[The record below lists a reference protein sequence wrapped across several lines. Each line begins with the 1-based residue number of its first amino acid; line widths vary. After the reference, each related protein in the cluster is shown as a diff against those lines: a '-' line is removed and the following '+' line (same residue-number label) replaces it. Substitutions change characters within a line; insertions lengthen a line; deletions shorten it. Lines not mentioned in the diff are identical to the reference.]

1 MPEELRQN
9 LFLLRLIIFFLAFH
23 ILGFLL
29 PFYFRRKKAGRLDAN
44 KSFLENLCDSVY
56 PSALRQG
63 FYFV

>member
-9 LFLLRLIIFFLAFH
+9 LFLLGLIIFFLAFH

-29 PFYFRRKKAGRLDAN
+29 PFYFRRKKAGRLDAS

-56 PSALRQG
+56 P
-63 FYFV
+63 